1 MNPMYDLILYGNAE
15 NERGR
20 LELCLTYENGVK
32 ITAEN
37 HDGYTWETDTFDPV
51 ETIIKIFKFSNR
63 EERNRIMAVD
73 FSAFDEKVDLGAL
86 QKEVDEAPDVSF
98 SDVPDGVYI
107 VSIEKMEIKQTKAKD
122 KLMFAVQCK
131 IKEGDQQGRMIFFNR
146 VILGNKTTEKWND
159 GRAIKSVC
167 TWVNELLSEDDDPV
181 VFVNYTDFAGQ
192 ILEVFQSIQGAIE
205 LEVKYAANAF
215 NPITINEVFDL

>member
-1 MNPMYDLILYGNAE
+1 
-15 NERGR
+15 
-20 LELCLTYENGVK
+20 
-32 ITAEN
+32 
-37 HDGYTWETDTFDPV
+37 
-51 ETIIKIFKFSNR
+51 
-63 EERNRIMAVD
+63 MAVD
-73 FSAFDEKVDLGAL
+73 FSAFDEKVDLTAL
-86 QKEVDEAPDVSF
+86 QKEVDEAPDTDF
-98 SDVPDGVYI
+98 ADVPDGVYI

-146 VILGNKTTEKWND
+146 VISGNKTTEKWND

-181 VFVNYTDFAGQ
+181 VFVNYTDFAVQ